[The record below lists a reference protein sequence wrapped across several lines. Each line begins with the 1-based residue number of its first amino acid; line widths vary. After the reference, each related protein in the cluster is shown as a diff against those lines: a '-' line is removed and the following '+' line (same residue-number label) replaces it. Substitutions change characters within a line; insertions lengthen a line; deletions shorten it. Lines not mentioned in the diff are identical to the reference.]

1 LFYKGEEL
9 LKKVFKWLI
18 VFLIALQAIVI
29 VAGVVIFRM
38 PLPDH
43 EVDVSGLPLT
53 DFVEVIRDDRGIP
66 HIYGTN
72 VDDILFAQGYVH
84 AQDRFWQLEF
94 WSHLSTGR
102 LASLIGEPGVGADL
116 LFRTFGFNRVALEE
130 YENLPPEFKQDLIN
144 YTSGINAYIESRP
157 QNRLSLEHFFLQF
170 LNADYKVGKY
180 EPHYPLAWAKMMAYD
195 LNGNFQ
201 QEIRNSKT
209 FNTLNP
215 DIAELLTP
223 PYPEEH
229 PYIVEEWEGK
239 GSFASLG
246 KPSNIKQIYQS
257 VFIKYVTKDLQ
268 TNQSLGSNSWA
279 ISGEH
284 TDSGLP
290 LLANDPHL
298 SVQLPAIWYEN
309 GLHCYPKNRDC
320 ELDVVGFSFA
330 GSPYIVIGHNS
341 YIAWGFTNMGPDV
354 QDLFIEKINPSNPN
368 QYEVDGEWKDM
379 DRVTE
384 IIEVAGSEPIIIEVR
399 STHHGPIVSDRSY
412 PINLNPEEDQFSFA
426 DEARIELPDN
436 FSVSLS
442 WPALIPGSTFVGIRD
457 FNYAKNWDEFR
468 EASRLFDVPAQ
479 NLLYADIDGNIAYQ
493 SPGKL
498 PIRADGLLGDLPIAG
513 WLSEN
518 DWLGFVPFEELP
530 YTINPSSGYI
540 ITANQSVH
548 PEQPWPNYYA
558 RGYRAEAIERVINQ
572 YISQKIGV
580 EDMEAMQINNY
591 DYSAAY
597 ILPYVFNNVYVDSN
611 ILTSMKEWAIS
622 ENKFEMNIDSSGAAA
637 WAVFYKHLAEQTFE
651 ELVVTDKLGNEISLQ
666 PGNSDST
673 SEIFR
678 TLLKDPNHIIWDD
691 INTSQKENLTDILER
706 TLVLADESIV
716 LLFGTE
722 DYDKWSWGEIHTITY
737 PTNLLG
743 EAGIPILTNIVNIGP
758 VEAGGSSFAI
768 NSTDWGFGDDF
779 TIGSYPSMRM
789 VVDLSNFDNS
799 LTVLPSGQ
807 SGHVMS
813 KYYDDQVDNWISNN
827 MYPLYFSREQVEL
840 NQKDYMFLRP

>member
-1 LFYKGEEL
+1 
-9 LKKVFKWLI
+9 
-18 VFLIALQAIVI
+18 
-29 VAGVVIFRM
+29 M

-43 EVDVSGLPLT
+43 ELDVSGLPLT
-53 DFVEVIRDDRGIP
+53 DFVEVIRDERGIP

-72 VDDILFAQGYVH
+72 VGDILFAQGYVH

-130 YENLPPEFKQDLIN
+130 YENLPPEFKQDLIH
-144 YTSGINAYIESRP
+144 YTNGINAYIESRP

-170 LNADYKVGKY
+170 INPDYKVGTY

-195 LNGNFQ
+195 LNGNFE

-209 FNTLNP
+209 FNTLTP
-215 DIAELLTP
+215 EIAELLRP
-223 PYPEEH
+223 PYPDEH
-229 PYIVEEWEGK
+229 PYIVEEWEGR
-239 GSFASLG
+239 GSFASVG
-246 KPSNIKQIYQS
+246 KSNNIEQLYQALF
-257 VFIKYVTKDLQ
+257 VRYVTRDLQ
-268 TNQSLGSNSWA
+268 TNQALGSNSWA

-284 TDSGLP
+284 TESGLP

-341 YIAWGFTNMGPDV
+341 HIAWGFTNMGPDV

-368 QYEVDGEWKDM
+368 QYEVDGEWQDM

-384 IIEVAGSEPIIIEVR
+384 IIKVAGSEPIVIEVR
-399 STHHGPIVSDRSY
+399 STRHGPIVSDRSY
-412 PINLNPEEDQFSFA
+412 PVNLNPEEDQVSFA

-442 WPALIPGSTFVGIRD
+442 WPALIPGNTFIGIRD
-457 FNYAKNWDEFR
+457 FNYAKNWEEFR
-468 EASRLFDVPAQ
+468 DASRLFDVPAQ
-479 NLLYADIDGNIAYQ
+479 NLLYADVDGNIAYQ

-498 PIRADGLLGDLPIAG
+498 PIRAEGLVGDLPIPG

-518 DWLGFVPFEELP
+518 DWQGFVPFEELP

-572 YISQKIGV
+572 YISEKISV
-580 EDMEAMQINNY
+580 DDMEAMQINNF

-611 ILTSMKEWAIS
+611 ILTAMKEWAIS
-622 ENKFEMNIDSSGAAA
+622 ETKFEMNKDSSGAAA
-637 WAVFYKHLAEQTFE
+637 WAVFYKNFAEQTFE
-651 ELVVTDKLGNEISLQ
+651 ELVVTDNLGNEISLQ

-678 TLLKDPNHIIWDD
+678 ALLKDPNHILWDD
-691 INTSQKENLTDILER
+691 INTPQKENLTDILER
-706 TLVLADESIV
+706 ALLLADEQIV
-716 LLFGTE
+716 ELFDTD

-743 EAGIPILTNIVNIGP
+743 EAGIPILTNLVNIGP
-758 VEAGGSSFAI
+758 VESGGSSFAI
-768 NSTDWGFGDDF
+768 NSTDWGFGEDF

-799 LTVLPSGQ
+799 RTILPSGQ

-813 KYYDDQVDNWISNN
+813 KYYDDQVENWIDNN
-827 MYPLYFSREQVEL
+827 MYILHFSREQIEL

>member
-1 LFYKGEEL
+1 M
-9 LKKVFKWLI
+9 KKFFKWLI
-18 VFLIALQAIVI
+18 VFLIALQAIII

-144 YTSGINAYIESRP
+144 YTNGINAYIESRP

-170 LNADYKVGKY
+170 LNADYKVGNY

-209 FNTLNP
+209 FNTLTP
-215 DIAELLTP
+215 DIEELLTP

-239 GSFASLG
+239 GSFASLE
-246 KPSNIKQIYQS
+246 KQNNLKQIYQS

-354 QDLFIEKINPSNPN
+354 QDLFVEKINPSNPN

-498 PIRADGLLGDLPIAG
+498 PIRAEGQLGDFPIPG

-572 YISQKIGV
+572 YISQKISV

-622 ENKFEMNIDSSGAAA
+622 ESKFEMNIDSSGAAA

-678 TLLKDPNHIIWDD
+678 TLLKDPNHIMWDD
-691 INTSQKENLTDILER
+691 INTPQKENLTDILER
-706 TLVLADESIV
+706 TLVLADENII

-722 DYDKWSWGEIHTITY
+722 DYDKWSWGELHTITY

-758 VEAGGSSFAI
+758 VEAGGSSLAI

>member
-1 LFYKGEEL
+1 M
-9 LKKVFKWLI
+9 KKVFKWLI

-246 KPSNIKQIYQS
+246 KPSNIKQIYES

-597 ILPYVFNNVYVDSN
+597 ILPYIFNNVYVDSN
-611 ILTSMKEWAIS
+611 VLTSMKEWAIS

>member
-1 LFYKGEEL
+1 
-9 LKKVFKWLI
+9 
-18 VFLIALQAIVI
+18 
-29 VAGVVIFRM
+29 M

-43 EVDVSGLPLT
+43 ELDVSGLPLT
-53 DFVEVIRDDRGIP
+53 DFVEVIRDERGIP

-72 VDDILFAQGYVH
+72 VGDILFAQGYVH

-130 YENLPPEFKQDLIN
+130 YENLPPEFKQDLIH
-144 YTSGINAYIESRP
+144 YTNGINAYIESRP

-170 LNADYKVGKY
+170 INPDYKVGTY

-195 LNGNFQ
+195 LNGNFE

-209 FNTLNP
+209 FNTLTP
-215 DIAELLTP
+215 EIAELLRP
-223 PYPEEH
+223 PYPDEH

-239 GSFASLG
+239 GSFASVG
-246 KPSNIKQIYQS
+246 KSNNIEQLYQALF
-257 VFIKYVTKDLQ
+257 VRYVTRDLQ
-268 TNQSLGSNSWA
+268 TNQALGSNSWA

-284 TDSGLP
+284 TESGLP

-341 YIAWGFTNMGPDV
+341 HIAWGFTNMGPDV

-368 QYEVDGEWKDM
+368 QYEVDGEWQDM

-384 IIEVAGSEPIIIEVR
+384 IIEVAGSEPIVIEVR
-399 STHHGPIVSDRSY
+399 STRHGPIVSDRSY
-412 PINLNPEEDQFSFA
+412 PVNLNPEEDQVSFA

-442 WPALIPGSTFVGIRD
+442 WPALIPGNTFIGIRD
-457 FNYAKNWDEFR
+457 FNYAKNWEEFR
-468 EASRLFDVPAQ
+468 DASRLFDVPAQ
-479 NLLYADIDGNIAYQ
+479 NLLYADVDGNIAYQ

-498 PIRADGLLGDLPIAG
+498 PIRAEGLVGDLPIPG

-518 DWLGFVPFEELP
+518 DWQGFVPFEELP

-572 YISQKIGV
+572 YISEKISV
-580 EDMEAMQINNY
+580 DDMEAMQINNF

-597 ILPYVFNNVYVDSN
+597 ILPYVFNNVYFDSN
-611 ILTSMKEWAIS
+611 ILTALKEWAIS
-622 ENKFEMNIDSSGAAA
+622 ETKFEMNKDSSGAAA
-637 WAVFYKHLAEQTFE
+637 WAVFYKNFAEQTFE
-651 ELVVTDKLGNEISLQ
+651 ELVVTDNLGNEISLQ

-678 TLLKDPNHIIWDD
+678 ALLKEPNHILWDD
-691 INTSQKENLTDILER
+691 INTPQKENLTDILER
-706 TLVLADESIV
+706 ALLLADEQIV
-716 LLFGTE
+716 ELFDTD

-743 EAGIPILTNIVNIGP
+743 EAGIPILTNLVNIGP
-758 VEAGGSSFAI
+758 VESGGSSFAI
-768 NSTDWGFGDDF
+768 NSTDWGFGEDF

-799 LTVLPSGQ
+799 RTILPSRQ

-813 KYYDDQVDNWISNN
+813 KYYDDQVENWIENN
-827 MYPLYFSREQVEL
+827 MYILNFSRKQVEL

>member
-1 LFYKGEEL
+1 

-597 ILPYVFNNVYVDSN
+597 ILPYIFNNVYVDSN
-611 ILTSMKEWAIS
+611 VLTSMKEWAIS

>member
-1 LFYKGEEL
+1 M
-9 LKKVFKWLI
+9 KKVFKWLI

-412 PINLNPEEDQFSFA
+412 PINLNPEDDQFSFA

-611 ILTSMKEWAIS
+611 VLTSMKEWAIS

>member
-1 LFYKGEEL
+1 M
-9 LKKVFKWLI
+9 KKFFKWLVVI
-18 VFLIALQAIVI
+18 VIALQAIII

-53 DFVEVIRDDRGIP
+53 DFVEVIRDERGIP
-66 HIYGTN
+66 HVYGTN
-72 VDDILFAQGYVH
+72 VGDILFAQGYVH

-130 YENLPPEFKQDLIN
+130 YENLPPEFKQDLIH
-144 YTSGINAYIESRP
+144 YTNGINAYIESRP

-170 LNADYKVGKY
+170 INPDYKVGTY
-180 EPHYPLAWAKMMAYD
+180 EPYYPLAWAKMMAYD
-195 LNGNFQ
+195 LNGNFE

-209 FNTLNP
+209 FNTLTP
-215 DIAELLTP
+215 EIAALLSP
-223 PYPEEH
+223 PYPDEH

-239 GSFASLG
+239 GSFASIG
-246 KPSNIKQIYQS
+246 KSNNVEQLYQAL
-257 VFIKYVTKDLQ
+257 FIKYVTKDLQ
-268 TNQSLGSNSWA
+268 TNQALGSNSWA

-284 TDSGLP
+284 TESGLP

-341 YIAWGFTNMGPDV
+341 HIAWGFTNMGPDV

-368 QYEVDGEWKDM
+368 QYEVDGEWRDM
-379 DRVTE
+379 DRITE
-384 IIEVAGSEPIIIEVR
+384 IIEVAGSEPIVIEVR

-412 PINLNPEEDQFSFA
+412 PVNLNPEEDQVSFA
-426 DEARIELPDN
+426 DEARIELPEN

-442 WPALIPGSTFVGIRD
+442 WPALIPGNTFVGIRD
-457 FNYAKNWDEFR
+457 FNYAKNWEEFR
-468 EASRLFDVPAQ
+468 DASRLFDVPAQ
-479 NLLYADIDGNIAYQ
+479 NLLYADVDGNIAYQ

-498 PIRADGLLGDLPIAG
+498 PIRAEGLVGDLPIPG

-518 DWLGFVPFEELP
+518 DWQGFVPFEELP

-572 YISQKIGV
+572 YISEKISV
-580 EDMEAMQINNY
+580 DDMEAMQINNF

-611 ILTSMKEWAIS
+611 VLTAMKEWAIS
-622 ENKFEMNIDSSGAAA
+622 ETKFEMNKDSSGAAA
-637 WAVFYKHLAEQTFE
+637 WAVFYKNFAEQTFE
-651 ELVVTDKLGNEISLQ
+651 ELVVTDNLGNEISLQ

-673 SEIFR
+673 SEIYR
-678 TLLKDPNHIIWDD
+678 ALLKDPNHILWDD
-691 INTSQKENLTDILER
+691 INTPQKENLTDILER
-706 TLVLADESIV
+706 ALLLADERIV
-716 LLFGTE
+716 ELFDTD
-722 DYDKWSWGEIHTITY
+722 DYDKWSWGELHTITY

-743 EAGIPILTNIVNIGP
+743 EAGIPILTNLVNIGP
-758 VEAGGSSFAI
+758 VESGGSSFAI
-768 NSTDWGFGDDF
+768 NSTDWGFGEDF

-799 LTVLPSGQ
+799 RTILPSGQ
-807 SGHVMS
+807 SGHVLS
-813 KYYDDQVDNWISNN
+813 KYYDDQVENWIENN
-827 MYPLYFSREQVEL
+827 MYILNFSREQVEL
-840 NQKDYMFLRP
+840 NQKEYMFLRP

>member
-1 LFYKGEEL
+1 M
-9 LKKVFKWLI
+9 KKFFKWLI
-18 VFLIALQAIVI
+18 VFLIALQAIII

-38 PLPDH
+38 PLPNH

-144 YTSGINAYIESRP
+144 YTNGINAYIESRP

-209 FNTLNP
+209 FNTLTP
-215 DIAELLTP
+215 DVEELLTP

-239 GSFASLG
+239 GSFASLE
-246 KPSNIKQIYQS
+246 KQNNLKQIYQS

-284 TDSGLP
+284 TNSGLP

-498 PIRADGLLGDLPIAG
+498 PIRAEGQLGDLPIPG

-572 YISQKIGV
+572 YISQKISV

-622 ENKFEMNIDSSGAAA
+622 ESKFEMNIDSSGAAA

-678 TLLKDPNHIIWDD
+678 TLLKDPNHIMWDD

-706 TLVLADESIV
+706 TLVLADENIIS
-716 LLFGTE
+716 LFGTE
-722 DYDKWSWGEIHTITY
+722 DYDKWSWGELHTITY

-758 VEAGGSSFAI
+758 VEAGGSSLAI

>member
-1 LFYKGEEL
+1 M
-9 LKKVFKWLI
+9 KKVFKWLI

-498 PIRADGLLGDLPIAG
+498 PIRANGLLGDLPIAG

>member
-1 LFYKGEEL
+1 M
-9 LKKVFKWLI
+9 KKVFKWLI

-284 TDSGLP
+284 TNSGLP

>member
-1 LFYKGEEL
+1 
-9 LKKVFKWLI
+9 
-18 VFLIALQAIVI
+18 
-29 VAGVVIFRM
+29 M

-53 DFVEVIRDDRGIP
+53 DFVEVIRDERGIP

-72 VDDILFAQGYVH
+72 VGDILFAQGYVH

-130 YENLPPEFKQDLIN
+130 YENLPPEFKQDLIH
-144 YTSGINAYIESRP
+144 YTNGINAYIESRP

-170 LNADYKVGKY
+170 INPDYKVGTY
-180 EPHYPLAWAKMMAYD
+180 EPYYPLAWAKMMAYD
-195 LNGNFQ
+195 LNGNFE

-209 FNTLNP
+209 YNTLTP
-215 DIAELLTP
+215 EIAELLRP
-223 PYPEEH
+223 PYPDEH

-239 GSFASLG
+239 GSFASVG
-246 KPSNIKQIYQS
+246 KSNNIEQLYQAL
-257 VFIKYVTKDLQ
+257 FIKYVTKDLQ
-268 TNQSLGSNSWA
+268 TNQALGSNSWA

-284 TDSGLP
+284 TESGLP

-341 YIAWGFTNMGPDV
+341 HIAWGFTNMGPDV

-368 QYEVDGEWKDM
+368 QYEVDGEWQDM

-384 IIEVAGSEPIIIEVR
+384 IIEVAGSEPIVIEVR
-399 STHHGPIVSDRSY
+399 STRHGPIVSDRSY
-412 PINLNPEEDQFSFA
+412 PINLNPEEDQVSFA

-442 WPALIPGSTFVGIRD
+442 WPALIPGNTFIGIRD
-457 FNYAKNWDEFR
+457 FNYAKNWEEFR
-468 EASRLFDVPAQ
+468 DASRLFDVPAQ
-479 NLLYADIDGNIAYQ
+479 NLLYADVDGNIAYQ

-498 PIRADGLLGDLPIAG
+498 PIRAEGLVGDLPIPG

-518 DWLGFVPFEELP
+518 DWQGFVPFEELP

-572 YISQKIGV
+572 YISEKISV
-580 EDMEAMQINNY
+580 DDMEAMQINNF

-597 ILPYVFNNVYVDSN
+597 ILPYVFNNVYVDSK
-611 ILTSMKEWAIS
+611 ILTAMKEWAIS
-622 ENKFEMNIDSSGAAA
+622 ETKFEMNKDSSGAAA
-637 WAVFYKHLAEQTFE
+637 WAVFYKNFAEQTFE
-651 ELVVTDKLGNEISLQ
+651 ELVVTDNLGNEISLQ

-678 TLLKDPNHIIWDD
+678 ALLKDPNHILWDD
-691 INTSQKENLTDILER
+691 INTPQKENLTDILER
-706 TLVLADESIV
+706 ALLLADERIV
-716 LLFGTE
+716 ELFDTD
-722 DYDKWSWGEIHTITY
+722 DYDKWSWGELHTITY

-743 EAGIPILTNIVNIGP
+743 EAGIPILTNLVNIGP
-758 VEAGGSSFAI
+758 VESGGSSFAI
-768 NSTDWGFGDDF
+768 NSTDWGFGEDF

-799 LTVLPSGQ
+799 RTILPSGQ

-813 KYYDDQVDNWISNN
+813 KYYDDQVENWIENN
-827 MYPLYFSREQVEL
+827 MYILNFSREQVEL
-840 NQKDYMFLRP
+840 NQKEYMFLRP

>member
-1 LFYKGEEL
+1 M
-9 LKKVFKWLI
+9 I
-18 VFLIALQAIVI
+18 LIALQAIII

-53 DFVEVIRDDRGIP
+53 DFVEVIRDERGIP

-72 VDDILFAQGYVH
+72 VGDILFAQGYVH

-130 YENLPPEFKQDLIN
+130 YENLPPEFKQDLIH
-144 YTSGINAYIESRP
+144 YTDGINAYIESRP

-170 LNADYKVGKY
+170 INPEYKVGTY
-180 EPHYPLAWAKMMAYD
+180 EPYYPLAWAKMMAYD
-195 LNGNFQ
+195 LNGNFE

-209 FNTLNP
+209 YNTLTP
-215 DIAELLTP
+215 EIAELLRP
-223 PYPEEH
+223 PYPDEH

-239 GSFASLG
+239 GSFTSVG
-246 KPSNIKQIYQS
+246 KSNNIEQLYQAL
-257 VFIKYVTKDLQ
+257 FIKYVTKDLQ
-268 TNQSLGSNSWA
+268 TNQALGSNSWA

-284 TDSGLP
+284 TESGLP

-341 YIAWGFTNMGPDV
+341 HIAWGFTNMGPDV
-354 QDLFIEKINPSNPN
+354 QDLFVEKINPSNPN
-368 QYEVDGEWKDM
+368 QYEVDGEWRDM
-379 DRVTE
+379 DRITE
-384 IIEVAGSEPIIIEVR
+384 IIEVAGSEPIVIEVR

-412 PINLNPEEDQFSFA
+412 PVNLNPEEDQVSFA

-442 WPALIPGSTFVGIRD
+442 WPALIPGNTFVGIRD
-457 FNYAKNWDEFR
+457 FNYAKNWEEFR
-468 EASRLFDVPAQ
+468 DASRLFEVPAQ
-479 NLLYADIDGNIAYQ
+479 NLLYADVDGNIAYQ

-498 PIRADGLLGDLPIAG
+498 PIRAEGLVGDLPIPG

-518 DWLGFVPFEELP
+518 DWQGFVPFEELP

-572 YISQKIGV
+572 YISEKISV
-580 EDMEAMQINNY
+580 DDMEAMQINNF

-611 ILTSMKEWAIS
+611 ILTAMKEWAIS
-622 ENKFEMNIDSSGAAA
+622 ETKFEMNKDSSGAAA
-637 WAVFYKHLAEQTFE
+637 WAVFYKNFAEQTFE
-651 ELVVTDKLGNEISLQ
+651 ELVVTDNLGNEISLQ

-678 TLLKDPNHIIWDD
+678 ALLKDPNHILWDD
-691 INTSQKENLTDILER
+691 INTLQKENLTDILER
-706 TLVLADESIV
+706 ALLLADERIV
-716 LLFGTE
+716 ELFDTD
-722 DYDKWSWGEIHTITY
+722 DYDKWSWGELHTITY

-743 EAGIPILTNIVNIGP
+743 EAGIPILTNLVNIGP
-758 VEAGGSSFAI
+758 VESGGSSFAI
-768 NSTDWGFGDDF
+768 NSTDWGFGEDF

-799 LTVLPSGQ
+799 RTILPSGQ

-813 KYYDDQVDNWISNN
+813 KYYDDQVENWIENN
-827 MYPLYFSREQVEL
+827 MYILNFSREQVEL
-840 NQKDYMFLRP
+840 NQKEYMFLRP

>member
-1 LFYKGEEL
+1 
-9 LKKVFKWLI
+9 LKKFFKWLI
-18 VFLIALQAIVI
+18 VILIALQAIII

-43 EVDVSGLPLT
+43 ELDVSGLPLT
-53 DFVEVIRDDRGIP
+53 DFVEVIRDERGIP

-72 VDDILFAQGYVH
+72 VGDILFAQGYVH

-130 YENLPPEFKQDLIN
+130 YENLPPEFKQDLIH
-144 YTSGINAYIESRP
+144 YTNGINAYIESRP

-170 LNADYKVGKY
+170 INPDYKVGTY

-195 LNGNFQ
+195 LNGNFE

-209 FNTLNP
+209 FNTLTP
-215 DIAELLTP
+215 EIAELLRP
-223 PYPEEH
+223 PYPDEH
-229 PYIVEEWEGK
+229 PYIVEEWEGR
-239 GSFASLG
+239 GSFASVG
-246 KPSNIKQIYQS
+246 KSNNIEQLYQALF
-257 VFIKYVTKDLQ
+257 VRYVTRDLQ
-268 TNQSLGSNSWA
+268 TNQALGSNSWA

-284 TDSGLP
+284 TESGLP

-341 YIAWGFTNMGPDV
+341 HIAWGFTNMGPDV

-368 QYEVDGEWKDM
+368 QYEVDGEWQDM

-384 IIEVAGSEPIIIEVR
+384 IIKVAGSEPIVIEVR
-399 STHHGPIVSDRSY
+399 STRHGPIVSDRSY
-412 PINLNPEEDQFSFA
+412 PVNLNPEEDQVSFA

-442 WPALIPGSTFVGIRD
+442 WPALIPGNTFIGIRD
-457 FNYAKNWDEFR
+457 FNYAKNWEEFR
-468 EASRLFDVPAQ
+468 DASRLFDVPAQ
-479 NLLYADIDGNIAYQ
+479 NLLYADVDGNIAYQ

-498 PIRADGLLGDLPIAG
+498 PIRAEGLVGDLPIPG

-518 DWLGFVPFEELP
+518 DWQGFVPFEELP

-572 YISQKIGV
+572 YISEKISV
-580 EDMEAMQINNY
+580 DDMEAMQINNF

-611 ILTSMKEWAIS
+611 ILTAMKEWAIS
-622 ENKFEMNIDSSGAAA
+622 ETKFEMNKDSSGAAA
-637 WAVFYKHLAEQTFE
+637 WAVFYKNFAEQTFE
-651 ELVVTDKLGNEISLQ
+651 ELVVTDNLGNEISLQ

-678 TLLKDPNHIIWDD
+678 ALLKDPNHILWDD
-691 INTSQKENLTDILER
+691 INTPQKENLTDILER
-706 TLVLADESIV
+706 ALLLADEQIV
-716 LLFGTE
+716 ELFDTD

-743 EAGIPILTNIVNIGP
+743 EAGIPILTNLVNIGP
-758 VEAGGSSFAI
+758 VESGGSSFAI
-768 NSTDWGFGDDF
+768 NSTDWGFGEDF

-799 LTVLPSGQ
+799 RTILPSGQ

-813 KYYDDQVDNWISNN
+813 KYYDDQVENWIDNN
-827 MYPLYFSREQVEL
+827 MYILHFSREQIEL

>member
-1 LFYKGEEL
+1 M
-9 LKKVFKWLI
+9 KKVFKWLI

-246 KPSNIKQIYQS
+246 KPSNIKQIYES

-611 ILTSMKEWAIS
+611 VLTSMKEWAIS

>member
-1 LFYKGEEL
+1 M
-9 LKKVFKWLI
+9 KKFFKWLI
-18 VFLIALQAIVI
+18 VFLIALQAIII

-144 YTSGINAYIESRP
+144 YTNGINAYIESRP

-209 FNTLNP
+209 FNTLTP
-215 DIAELLTP
+215 DIEELLTP

-239 GSFASLG
+239 GSFASLE
-246 KPSNIKQIYQS
+246 KQNNLKQIYQS

-354 QDLFIEKINPSNPN
+354 QDLFVEKINPSNPN

-498 PIRADGLLGDLPIAG
+498 PIRAEGQLGDLPIPG

-597 ILPYVFNNVYVDSN
+597 ILPYVFNNVYMDSN

-622 ENKFEMNIDSSGAAA
+622 ESKFEMNIDSSGAAA

-678 TLLKDPNHIIWDD
+678 TLLKDPNHIMWDD

-706 TLVLADESIV
+706 TLVLADENIIS
-716 LLFGTE
+716 LFGTE
-722 DYDKWSWGEIHTITY
+722 DYDKWSWGELHTITY

-758 VEAGGSSFAI
+758 VEAGGSSLAI

>member
-1 LFYKGEEL
+1 
-9 LKKVFKWLI
+9 LKKFFKWLI
-18 VFLIALQAIVI
+18 VILIALQAIII

-53 DFVEVIRDDRGIP
+53 DFVEVIRDERGIP

-72 VDDILFAQGYVH
+72 VGDILFAQGYVH

-130 YENLPPEFKQDLIN
+130 YENLPPEFKQDLIH
-144 YTSGINAYIESRP
+144 YTDGINAYIESRP

-170 LNADYKVGKY
+170 INPEYKVGTY
-180 EPHYPLAWAKMMAYD
+180 EPYYPLAWAKMMAYD
-195 LNGNFQ
+195 LNGNFE

-209 FNTLNP
+209 YNTLTP
-215 DIAELLTP
+215 EIAELLRP
-223 PYPEEH
+223 PYPDEH

-239 GSFASLG
+239 GSFTSVG
-246 KPSNIKQIYQS
+246 KSNNIEQLYQAL
-257 VFIKYVTKDLQ
+257 FIKYVTKDLQ
-268 TNQSLGSNSWA
+268 TNQALGSNSWA

-284 TDSGLP
+284 TESGLP

-341 YIAWGFTNMGPDV
+341 HIAWGFTNMGPDV
-354 QDLFIEKINPSNPN
+354 QDLFVEKINPSNPN
-368 QYEVDGEWKDM
+368 QYEVDGEWRDM
-379 DRVTE
+379 DRITE
-384 IIEVAGSEPIIIEVR
+384 IIEVAGSEPIVIEVR

-412 PINLNPEEDQFSFA
+412 PVNLNLEEDQVSFA
-426 DEARIELPDN
+426 DEARIELPGN

-442 WPALIPGSTFVGIRD
+442 WPALIPGNTFVGIRD
-457 FNYAKNWDEFR
+457 FNYAKNWEEFR
-468 EASRLFDVPAQ
+468 DASRLFEVPAQ
-479 NLLYADIDGNIAYQ
+479 NLLYADVDGNIAYQ

-498 PIRADGLLGDLPIAG
+498 PIRAEGLVGDLPIPG

-518 DWLGFVPFEELP
+518 DWQGFVPFEELP

-572 YISQKIGV
+572 YISEKISV
-580 EDMEAMQINNY
+580 DDMEAMQINNF

-611 ILTSMKEWAIS
+611 ILTAMKEWSIS
-622 ENKFEMNIDSSGAAA
+622 ETKFEMNKDSSGAAA
-637 WAVFYKHLAEQTFE
+637 WAVFYKNFAEQTFE
-651 ELVVTDKLGNEISLQ
+651 ELVVTDNLGNEISLQ

-678 TLLKDPNHIIWDD
+678 ALLKDPNHILWDD
-691 INTSQKENLTDILER
+691 INTLQKENLTDILER
-706 TLVLADESIV
+706 ALLLADERIV
-716 LLFGTE
+716 ELFDTD
-722 DYDKWSWGEIHTITY
+722 DYDKWSWGELHTITY

-743 EAGIPILTNIVNIGP
+743 EAGIPILTNLVNIGP

-768 NSTDWGFGDDF
+768 NSTDWGFGEDF

-799 LTVLPSGQ
+799 RTILPSGQ

-813 KYYDDQVDNWISNN
+813 KYYDDQVENWIENN
-827 MYPLYFSREQVEL
+827 MYILNFSREQVEL
-840 NQKDYMFLRP
+840 NQKEYMFLRP

>member
-1 LFYKGEEL
+1 M
-9 LKKVFKWLI
+9 KKFFKWLI
-18 VFLIALQAIVI
+18 VFLIALQAIII

-144 YTSGINAYIESRP
+144 YTNGINAYIESRP

-170 LNADYKVGKY
+170 LNADYKVGNY

-209 FNTLNP
+209 FNTLTP
-215 DIAELLTP
+215 DVEELLTP

-239 GSFASLG
+239 GSFASLE
-246 KPSNIKQIYQS
+246 KQNNLKQIYQS

-354 QDLFIEKINPSNPN
+354 QDLFVEKINPSNPN

-479 NLLYADIDGNIAYQ
+479 ILLYADIDGNIAYQ

-498 PIRADGLLGDLPIAG
+498 PIRAEGQLGDLPIPG

-572 YISQKIGV
+572 YISQKISV

-597 ILPYVFNNVYVDSN
+597 ILPYVFNNVYMDSN

-622 ENKFEMNIDSSGAAA
+622 ESKFEMNIDSSGAAA

-678 TLLKDPNHIIWDD
+678 TLLKDPNHIMWDD
-691 INTSQKENLTDILER
+691 INTPQKENLTDILER
-706 TLVLADESIV
+706 TLVLADENIIS
-716 LLFGTE
+716 LFGTE
-722 DYDKWSWGEIHTITY
+722 DYDKWSWGELHTITY

-758 VEAGGSSFAI
+758 VEAGGSSLAI

>member
-1 LFYKGEEL
+1 
-9 LKKVFKWLI
+9 VI
-18 VFLIALQAIVI
+18 LIALQAIII

-53 DFVEVIRDDRGIP
+53 DFVEVIRDERGIP

-72 VDDILFAQGYVH
+72 VGDILFAQGYVH

-130 YENLPPEFKQDLIN
+130 YENLPPEFKQDLIH
-144 YTSGINAYIESRP
+144 YTDGINAYIESRP

-170 LNADYKVGKY
+170 INPEYKVGTY
-180 EPHYPLAWAKMMAYD
+180 EPYYPLAWAKMMAYD
-195 LNGNFQ
+195 LNGNFE

-209 FNTLNP
+209 YNTLTP
-215 DIAELLTP
+215 EIAELLRP
-223 PYPEEH
+223 PYPDEH

-239 GSFASLG
+239 GSFTSVG
-246 KPSNIKQIYQS
+246 KSNNIEQLYQAL
-257 VFIKYVTKDLQ
+257 FIKYVTKDLQ
-268 TNQSLGSNSWA
+268 TNQALGSNSWA

-284 TDSGLP
+284 TESGLP

-341 YIAWGFTNMGPDV
+341 HIAWGFTNMGPDV
-354 QDLFIEKINPSNPN
+354 QDLFVEKINPSNPN
-368 QYEVDGEWKDM
+368 QYEVDGEWRDM
-379 DRVTE
+379 DRITE
-384 IIEVAGSEPIIIEVR
+384 IIEVAGSEPIVIEVR

-412 PINLNPEEDQFSFA
+412 PVNLNPEEDQVSFA

-442 WPALIPGSTFVGIRD
+442 WPALIPGNTFVGIRD
-457 FNYAKNWDEFR
+457 FNYAKNWEEFR
-468 EASRLFDVPAQ
+468 DASKLFEVPAQ
-479 NLLYADIDGNIAYQ
+479 NLLYADVDGNIAYQ

-498 PIRADGLLGDLPIAG
+498 PIRAEGLVGDLPIPG

-518 DWLGFVPFEELP
+518 DWQGFVPFEELP

-572 YISQKIGV
+572 YISEKISV
-580 EDMEAMQINNY
+580 DDMEAMQINNF

-611 ILTSMKEWAIS
+611 ILTAMKEWAIS
-622 ENKFEMNIDSSGAAA
+622 ETKFEMNKDSSGAAA
-637 WAVFYKHLAEQTFE
+637 WAVFYKNFAEQTFE
-651 ELVVTDKLGNEISLQ
+651 ELVVTDNLGNEISLQ

-673 SEIFR
+673 SEIIR
-678 TLLKDPNHIIWDD
+678 ALLKDPNHILWDD
-691 INTSQKENLTDILER
+691 INTPQKENLTDILER
-706 TLVLADESIV
+706 ALLLADERIV
-716 LLFGTE
+716 ELFDTD
-722 DYDKWSWGEIHTITY
+722 DYDKWSWGELHTITY

-743 EAGIPILTNIVNIGP
+743 EAGIPILTNLVNIGP

-768 NSTDWGFGDDF
+768 NSTDWGFGEDF

-799 LTVLPSGQ
+799 RTILPSGQ

-813 KYYDDQVDNWISNN
+813 KYYDDQVENWIENN
-827 MYPLYFSREQVEL
+827 MYILNFSREQVEL
-840 NQKDYMFLRP
+840 NQKEYMFLRP

>member
-1 LFYKGEEL
+1 M
-9 LKKVFKWLI
+9 KKFFKWLI
-18 VFLIALQAIVI
+18 VFLIALQAIII

-144 YTSGINAYIESRP
+144 YTNGINAYIESRP

-170 LNADYKVGKY
+170 LNADYKVGNY

-209 FNTLNP
+209 FNTLTP
-215 DIAELLTP
+215 DVEELLTP

-239 GSFASLG
+239 GSFASLE
-246 KPSNIKQIYQS
+246 KQNNLKQIYQS

-354 QDLFIEKINPSNPN
+354 QDLFVEKINPSNPN

-498 PIRADGLLGDLPIAG
+498 PIRAEGQLGDLPIPG

-572 YISQKIGV
+572 YISQKISV

-622 ENKFEMNIDSSGAAA
+622 ESKFEMNIDSSGAAA

-678 TLLKDPNHIIWDD
+678 TLLKDPNHIMWDD
-691 INTSQKENLTDILER
+691 INTPQKENLTDILER
-706 TLVLADESIV
+706 TLVLADENIIS
-716 LLFGTE
+716 LFGTE
-722 DYDKWSWGEIHTITY
+722 DYDKWSWGELHTITY

-758 VEAGGSSFAI
+758 VEAGGSSLAI

>member
-1 LFYKGEEL
+1 M
-9 LKKVFKWLI
+9 KKFFKWLI
-18 VFLIALQAIVI
+18 VFLIALQAIII

-144 YTSGINAYIESRP
+144 YTNGINAYIESRP

-209 FNTLNP
+209 FNTLTP
-215 DIAELLTP
+215 DIEELLTP

-239 GSFASLG
+239 GSFASLE
-246 KPSNIKQIYQS
+246 KQNNLKQIYQS

-354 QDLFIEKINPSNPN
+354 QDLFVEKINPSNPN

-457 FNYAKNWDEFR
+457 FNYAKDWDEFR

-498 PIRADGLLGDLPIAG
+498 PIRAEGQLGDLPIPG

-572 YISQKIGV
+572 YISQKISV

-597 ILPYVFNNVYVDSN
+597 ILPYVFNNVYMDSN

-622 ENKFEMNIDSSGAAA
+622 ESKFEMNIDSSGAAA

-678 TLLKDPNHIIWDD
+678 TLLKDPNHIMWDD
-691 INTSQKENLTDILER
+691 INTPQKENLTDILER
-706 TLVLADESIV
+706 TLVLADENIIS
-716 LLFGTE
+716 LFGTE
-722 DYDKWSWGEIHTITY
+722 DYDKWSWGELHTITY

-758 VEAGGSSFAI
+758 VEAGGSSLAI

>member
-1 LFYKGEEL
+1 
-9 LKKVFKWLI
+9 
-18 VFLIALQAIVI
+18 
-29 VAGVVIFRM
+29 M

-43 EVDVSGLPLT
+43 ELDVSGLPLT
-53 DFVEVIRDDRGIP
+53 DFVEVIRDERGIP

-72 VDDILFAQGYVH
+72 VGDILFAQGYVH

-130 YENLPPEFKQDLIN
+130 YENLPPEFKQDLIH
-144 YTSGINAYIESRP
+144 YTNGINAYIESRP

-170 LNADYKVGKY
+170 INPDYKVGTY

-195 LNGNFQ
+195 LNGNFE

-209 FNTLNP
+209 FNTLTP
-215 DIAELLTP
+215 EIAELLRP
-223 PYPEEH
+223 PYPDEH

-239 GSFASLG
+239 GSFASVG
-246 KPSNIKQIYQS
+246 KSNNIEQLYQALF
-257 VFIKYVTKDLQ
+257 VRYVTRDLQ
-268 TNQSLGSNSWA
+268 TNQALGSNSWA

-284 TDSGLP
+284 TESGLP

-341 YIAWGFTNMGPDV
+341 HIAWGFTNMGPDV

-368 QYEVDGEWKDM
+368 QYEVDGEWQDM

-384 IIEVAGSEPIIIEVR
+384 IIEVAGSEPIVIEVR
-399 STHHGPIVSDRSY
+399 STRHGPIVSDRSY
-412 PINLNPEEDQFSFA
+412 PVNLNPEEDQVSFA

-442 WPALIPGSTFVGIRD
+442 WPALIPGNTFIGIRD
-457 FNYAKNWDEFR
+457 FNYAKNWEEFR
-468 EASRLFDVPAQ
+468 DASRLFDVPAQ
-479 NLLYADIDGNIAYQ
+479 NLLYADVDGNIAYQ

-498 PIRADGLLGDLPIAG
+498 PIRAEGLVGDLPIPG

-518 DWLGFVPFEELP
+518 DWQGFVPFEELP

-572 YISQKIGV
+572 YISEKISV
-580 EDMEAMQINNY
+580 DDMEAMQINNF

-611 ILTSMKEWAIS
+611 ILTAMKEWAIS
-622 ENKFEMNIDSSGAAA
+622 ETKFEMNKDSSGAAA
-637 WAVFYKHLAEQTFE
+637 WAVFYKNFAEQTFE
-651 ELVVTDKLGNEISLQ
+651 ELVVTDNLGNEISLQ

-678 TLLKDPNHIIWDD
+678 ALLKDPNHILWDD
-691 INTSQKENLTDILER
+691 INTPQKENLTDILER
-706 TLVLADESIV
+706 ALLLADQQIV
-716 LLFGTE
+716 ELFDTD

-743 EAGIPILTNIVNIGP
+743 EAGIPILTNLVNIGP
-758 VEAGGSSFAI
+758 VESGGSSFAI

-799 LTVLPSGQ
+799 RTILPSGQ

-813 KYYDDQVDNWISNN
+813 KYYDDQVENWIDNN
-827 MYPLYFSREQVEL
+827 MYILNFSREQVEL

>member
-1 LFYKGEEL
+1 
-9 LKKVFKWLI
+9 
-18 VFLIALQAIVI
+18 
-29 VAGVVIFRM
+29 M

-43 EVDVSGLPLT
+43 ELDVSGLPLT
-53 DFVEVIRDDRGIP
+53 DFVEVIRDKRGIP

-72 VDDILFAQGYVH
+72 VGDILFAQGYVH

-130 YENLPPEFKQDLIN
+130 YENLPPEFKQDLIH
-144 YTSGINAYIESRP
+144 YTNGINAYIESRP

-170 LNADYKVGKY
+170 INPDYKVGTY

-195 LNGNFQ
+195 LNGNFE

-209 FNTLNP
+209 FNTLTP
-215 DIAELLTP
+215 EIAELLIP
-223 PYPEEH
+223 PYPDEH

-239 GSFASLG
+239 GSFASVG
-246 KPSNIKQIYQS
+246 KSNNIEQLYQALF
-257 VFIKYVTKDLQ
+257 VRYVTRDLQ
-268 TNQSLGSNSWA
+268 TNQALGSNSWA

-284 TDSGLP
+284 TESGLP

-341 YIAWGFTNMGPDV
+341 HIAWGFTNMGPDV

-368 QYEVDGEWKDM
+368 QYEVDGEWQDM

-384 IIEVAGSEPIIIEVR
+384 IIEVAGSEPIVIEVR
-399 STHHGPIVSDRSY
+399 STRHGPIVSDRSY
-412 PINLNPEEDQFSFA
+412 PINLNPEEDQVSFA
-426 DEARIELPDN
+426 DETRIELPDN

-442 WPALIPGSTFVGIRD
+442 WPALIPGNTFIGIRD
-457 FNYAKNWDEFR
+457 FNYAKNWEEFR
-468 EASRLFDVPAQ
+468 DASRLFDVPAQ
-479 NLLYADIDGNIAYQ
+479 NLLYADVDGNIAYQ

-498 PIRADGLLGDLPIAG
+498 PIRAEGLVGDLPIPG

-518 DWLGFVPFEELP
+518 DWQGFVPFEELP

-572 YISQKIGV
+572 YISEKISV
-580 EDMEAMQINNY
+580 DDMEAMQINNF

-597 ILPYVFNNVYVDSN
+597 ILPYVFNNVYVDSK
-611 ILTSMKEWAIS
+611 ILTAMKEWAIS
-622 ENKFEMNIDSSGAAA
+622 ETKFEMNKDSSGAAA
-637 WAVFYKHLAEQTFE
+637 WAVFYKNFAEQTFE
-651 ELVVTDKLGNEISLQ
+651 ELVVTDNLGNEISLQ

-678 TLLKDPNHIIWDD
+678 TLLKDPNHILWDD
-691 INTSQKENLTDILER
+691 INTPRKENLTDILER
-706 TLVLADESIV
+706 ALLLADERIIE
-716 LLFGTE
+716 LFDTD
-722 DYDKWSWGEIHTITY
+722 DYDKWSWGELHTITY

-743 EAGIPILTNIVNIGP
+743 EAGISILTNLVNIGP
-758 VEAGGSSFAI
+758 VESGGSSFAI
-768 NSTDWGFGDDF
+768 NSTDWGFGEDF

-799 LTVLPSGQ
+799 RTILPSGQ

-813 KYYDDQVDNWISNN
+813 KYYDDQVENWIENN
-827 MYPLYFSREQVEL
+827 MYILNFSREQVEL
-840 NQKDYMFLRP
+840 NQKEYMFLRP

>member
-1 LFYKGEEL
+1 
-9 LKKVFKWLI
+9 VI
-18 VFLIALQAIVI
+18 LIALQAIII

-53 DFVEVIRDDRGIP
+53 DFVEVIRDERGIP

-72 VDDILFAQGYVH
+72 VGDILFAQGYVH

-130 YENLPPEFKQDLIN
+130 YENLPPEFKQDLIH
-144 YTSGINAYIESRP
+144 YTDGINAYIESRP

-170 LNADYKVGKY
+170 INPEYKVGTY
-180 EPHYPLAWAKMMAYD
+180 EPYYPLAWAKMMAYD
-195 LNGNFQ
+195 LNGNFE

-209 FNTLNP
+209 YNTLTP
-215 DIAELLTP
+215 EIAELLRP
-223 PYPEEH
+223 PYPDEH

-239 GSFASLG
+239 GSFTSVG
-246 KPSNIKQIYQS
+246 KSNNIEQLYQAL
-257 VFIKYVTKDLQ
+257 FIKYVTKDLQ
-268 TNQSLGSNSWA
+268 TNQALGSNSWA

-284 TDSGLP
+284 TESGLP

-341 YIAWGFTNMGPDV
+341 HIAWGFTNMGPDV
-354 QDLFIEKINPSNPN
+354 QDLFVEKINPSNPN
-368 QYEVDGEWKDM
+368 QYEVDGEWRDM
-379 DRVTE
+379 DRITE
-384 IIEVAGSEPIIIEVR
+384 IIEVAGSEPIVIEVR

-412 PINLNPEEDQFSFA
+412 PVNLNPEEDQVSFA

-442 WPALIPGSTFVGIRD
+442 WPALIPGNTFVGIRD
-457 FNYAKNWDEFR
+457 FNYAKNWEEFR
-468 EASRLFDVPAQ
+468 DASRLFEVPAQ
-479 NLLYADIDGNIAYQ
+479 NLLYADVDGNIAYQ

-498 PIRADGLLGDLPIAG
+498 PIRAEGLVGDLPIPG

-518 DWLGFVPFEELP
+518 DWQGFVPFEELP

-572 YISQKIGV
+572 YISEKISV
-580 EDMEAMQINNY
+580 DDMEAMQINNF

-611 ILTSMKEWAIS
+611 ILTAMKEWAIS
-622 ENKFEMNIDSSGAAA
+622 ETKFEMNKDSSGAAA
-637 WAVFYKHLAEQTFE
+637 WAVFYKNFAEQTFE
-651 ELVVTDKLGNEISLQ
+651 ELVVTDNLGNEISLQ

-678 TLLKDPNHIIWDD
+678 ALLKDPNHILWDD
-691 INTSQKENLTDILER
+691 INTPQKENLTDILER
-706 TLVLADESIV
+706 ALLLADERIV
-716 LLFGTE
+716 ELFDTD
-722 DYDKWSWGEIHTITY
+722 DYDKWSWGELHTITY

-743 EAGIPILTNIVNIGP
+743 EAGIPILTNLVNIGP

-768 NSTDWGFGDDF
+768 NSTDWGFGEDF

-799 LTVLPSGQ
+799 RTILPSGQ

-813 KYYDDQVDNWISNN
+813 KYYDDQVENWIENN
-827 MYPLYFSREQVEL
+827 MYILNFSREQVEL
-840 NQKDYMFLRP
+840 NQKEYMFLRP